1 MGNKIFYKVMRALAK
16 TVTIL
21 FLRPKFYGLEN
32 IPNEGKII
40 LAGNHRS
47 YFDPL
52 LVMSSTKRH
61 IHFLAKKE
69 LWKFPKNI
77 IFANLGLIPVDR
89 SKKDSSVLIAAKDY
103 IKDGEVVGVFPEG
116 TRGKEKF
123 LPFKIGTVKLAHDT
137 NTKIVPF
144 AITGKYKIFS
154 KDLKITFGKPLNI
167 KNKSLEE
174 ENERFRNIVKEM
186 IKEK

>member
-32 IPNEGKII
+32 IPKEGKII

-52 LVMSSTKRH
+52 LVMASTKRH

-77 IFANLGLIPVDR
+77 IFANLGLIPVNR
-89 SKKDSSVLIAAKDY
+89 SKKDDSVLIAAKSY
-103 IKDGEVVGVFPEG
+103 IEKDEVIGIFPEG
-116 TRGKEKF
+116 TRGRGKF
-123 LPFKIGTVKLAHDT
+123 LPFKIGTVKLAFDT
-137 NTKIVPF
+137 NTKIIPF
-144 AITGKYKIFS
+144 AITGKYRLFS
-154 KDLKITFGKPLNI
+154 KNLKITFGNPIDI
-167 KNKSLEE
+167 KNKKLEE
-174 ENERFRNIVKEM
+174 ENERFRNIIKEM
-186 IKEK
+186 IKEN